1 MIILF
6 MAGAIPHIL
15 AGLILA
21 IIVHLIHFKLEY
33 SLSAFIGSLL
43 PDAIKFGLSAIV
55 QATWNIFG
63 IKQDAFFM
71 TLHEISSSPA
81 NWLSLG
87 FFIFALSVFL
97 YHFHVIKKKT
107 MEEYDELYV
116 FLLIGVGLH
125 LIMDVFIQE
134 KGPWY

>member
-1 MIILF
+1 
-6 MAGAIPHIL
+6 MAGALVHIL

-21 IIVHLIHFKLEY
+21 IIIHLIHFKLEY

-43 PDAIKFGLSAIV
+43 PDAIKFGISAIV
-55 QATWNIFG
+55 QGTWNIFG
-63 IKQDAFFM
+63 VAKNSFFI
-71 TLHEISSSPA
+71 TLHEISSNPA

-87 FFIFALSVFL
+87 FFIFALCVFL

-116 FLLIGVGLH
+116 FLLIGVALH
-125 LIMDVFIQE
+125 LILDVFIQE
-134 KGPWY
+134 KGPWV